1 MRMFSWRSSFYGLF
15 YCTVATCGSFF
26 LPVIIIVGKKFSGIY
41 SFDMLDPAL
50 ELCLQILILKLLL
63 KPTYSC
69 SIREIALQFGQNSK
83 ITSLLNG
90 EAVIC

>member
-1 MRMFSWRSSFYGLF
+1 M
-15 YCTVATCGSFF
+15 GSFTAQWLPVAPF
-26 LPVIIIVGKKFSGIY
+26 CLPVIIIVGKKFSDIY
-41 SFDMLDPAL
+41 SFDMLDPAI
-50 ELCLQILILKLLL
+50 ELYLQILILKLLL

-69 SIREIALQFGQNSK
+69 SIREIPLQFGQNSK